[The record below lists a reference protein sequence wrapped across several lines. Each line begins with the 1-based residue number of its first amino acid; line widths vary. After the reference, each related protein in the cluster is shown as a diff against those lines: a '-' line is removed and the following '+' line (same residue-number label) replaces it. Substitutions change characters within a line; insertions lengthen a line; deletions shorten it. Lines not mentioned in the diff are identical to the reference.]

1 MNRRFFATALF
12 LAPLGCKDDTAD
24 KVGDAFVD
32 RYFVESDQKRAL
44 ELATG
49 PAQLRLQEELKL
61 VQQIRNE
68 VGYGPAA
75 ARPSSVHYTRTR
87 TEVQADTARMQYEI
101 RIKDSTDPPRH
112 ANIGLK
118 KDGGR
123 WRVSF
128 YAIVERDAKPQSPAR
143 DGG

>member
-12 LAPLGCKDDTAD
+12 LAPLGCGKDDTAD

-49 PAQLRLQEELKL
+49 PARARLEEELKL

-75 ARPSSVHYTRTR
+75 ARPSGVHYRRTR
-87 TEVQADTARMQYEI
+87 ADVQADTARLQYEI
-101 RIKDSTDPPRH
+101 GIKDSSDPPRH
-112 ANIGLK
+112 ANVGLK
-118 KDGGR
+118 KEAGR
-123 WRVSF
+123 WKVSF
-128 YAIVERDAKPQSPAR
+128 FAIVEREAKA
-143 DGG
+143 GG